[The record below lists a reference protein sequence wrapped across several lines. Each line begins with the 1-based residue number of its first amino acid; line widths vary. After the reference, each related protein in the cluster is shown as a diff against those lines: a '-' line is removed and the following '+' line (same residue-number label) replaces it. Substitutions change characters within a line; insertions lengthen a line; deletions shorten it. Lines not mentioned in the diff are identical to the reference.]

1 MVALLQLKL
10 INKTKINI
18 MTNTDKN
25 NFNATIGNTVLY
37 AVITKS
43 LPNKRCVL
51 NNYIGTPL
59 EARNIGKNYIQV
71 KLKKY
76 IDWFSVPID
85 CVSLL

>member
-1 MVALLQLKL
+1 MN
-10 INKTKINI
+10 ITKVQNSTSPAIVG
-18 MTNTDKN
+18 N
-25 NFNATIGNTVLY
+25 NVLY

-59 EARNIGKNYIQV
+59 EARNSGKNYIQV

-85 CVSLL
+85 CEALL

>member
-1 MVALLQLKL
+1 M
-10 INKTKINI
+10 NSTKDNLGTKPAIVG
-18 MTNTDKN
+18 N
-25 NFNATIGNTVLY
+25 NVLY
-37 AVITKS
+37 AVITKA

-59 EARNIGKNYIQV
+59 EARNAGSKYIQL

-85 CVSLL
+85 CVSVL

>member
-1 MVALLQLKL
+1 MNTQETFKNAE
-10 INKTKINI
+10 TKPDCY
-18 MTNTDKN
+18 TL
-25 NFNATIGNTVLY
+25 LY
-37 AVITKS
+37 AVITKA

-59 EARNIGKNYIQV
+59 EARNVGGRYIQL

-76 IDWFSVPID
+76 TDWFSVPID

>member
-1 MVALLQLKL
+1 M
-10 INKTKINI
+10 NS
-18 MTNTDKN
+18 TNNQTSTTPAIVGN
-25 NFNATIGNTVLY
+25 NVLY

-51 NNYIGTPL
+51 NNYIGTRL
-59 EARNIGKNYIQV
+59 EARNISKNYIQV

-76 IDWFSVPID
+76 IDWFSVHID

>member
-1 MVALLQLKL
+1 MNSTNEQLSTTPA
-10 INKTKINI
+10 IVG
-18 MTNTDKN
+18 N
-25 NFNATIGNTVLY
+25 NVLY

-59 EARNIGKNYIQV
+59 EVRNIGSNYIQV

>member
-1 MVALLQLKL
+1 M
-10 INKTKINI
+10 NSTKVQPSTKPAIVG
-18 MTNTDKN
+18 N
-25 NFNATIGNTVLY
+25 NVLY
-37 AVITKS
+37 AVITKA

-59 EARNIGKNYIQV
+59 EARNAGSKYIQL

-85 CVSLL
+85 CVSVL